1 MEARE
6 TVAGKYRCRV
16 CLVKCGARSPCSTVL
31 VKVAGKSD
39 RGCPST
45 SEEPSHLFRRQ
56 ILKLKSCNN
65 VNKNLMATSAN
76 GGTTL
81 ALITIAMLGVCIQ
94 KVCSGGR
101 DGGVSSSCH
110 STHCQPHGTSD
121 KDRRKHRLQHKP
133 GSRHRI
139 FYKLQMQSVMP
150 NACPISDTVSS
161 WENSNEKQEESSRH
175 PRKQTRAVIR
185 GLQALPVRTQIQ
197 LPQPSSRCH

>member
-1 MEARE
+1 
-6 TVAGKYRCRV
+6 VAGKYRCRV

-39 RGCPST
+39 RGRPST

-150 NACPISDTVSS
+150 NACPISLRSLGVWMKITDMVNLTLK
-161 WENSNEKQEESSRH
+161 WRAME
-175 PRKQTRAVIR
+175 RKDDALWRRDEQGEVIRAV
-185 GLQALPVRTQIQ
+185 GK
-197 LPQPSSRCH
+197 SSHT